1 MPKIAKYTKVPLR
14 YDGRTQSGGEDR
26 KGPQQSGESEFLKG
40 EHVGH
45 FSCSH
50 FSLQRYIQQ
59 SQYNSHS
66 AMLGWNFNYNVSAG
80 WILKY
85 TTGREVQR
93 PSLQLANWGLF
104 RYQEIFMA
112 RF

>member
-1 MPKIAKYTKVPLR
+1 MQRFLYDTMGVPSLEEKI
-14 YDGRTQSGGEDR
+14 DR
-26 KGPQQSGESEFLKG
+26 KDPQQNGESEFLKG
-40 EHVGH
+40 EHMGD

-50 FSLQRYIQQ
+50 FSFQRYIQQ
-59 SQYNSHS
+59 SQSYSHS
-66 AMLGWNFNYNVSAG
+66 AMLGRNFNYNVTAG

-85 TTGREVQR
+85 TTGTEVQR